1 MGSRIGLTVCF
12 LLTQFT
18 AAEIA
23 YNETRTEGPMDGSGD
38 KILEIRDVT
47 GESFNTVKE
56 LGSSPKEINHNE
68 IRSRLQHLESQLS
81 LVLLSLRSNA
91 DKAMS
96 QQVRALTMAYLFG
109 IFM

>member
-1 MGSRIGLTVCF
+1 MGSRIGLTDCF
-12 LLTQFT
+12 LLTKFT

-47 GESFNTVKE
+47 GKSVNTGKE
-56 LGSSPKEINHNE
+56 LGLSPKDINHNE
-68 IRSRLQHLESQLS
+68 IRRRLQHLESELS
-81 LVLLSLRSNA
+81 SVLLLLRSNA

-96 QQVRALTMAYLFG
+96 QQVRTLTMAFLFG